1 MKNYFTI
8 FKLLFKYMYR
18 KSGEKSSKWIWA
30 AYVFIGLVFA
40 GVIASICLT
49 IAMLASTVNEM
60 GLLPE
65 FITLMLTV
73 ACVAVVLLGLVPMM
87 TYLYFSR
94 DTEFMLTLPVKS
106 STVFMAKLSV
116 VYLTEII
123 VSTVVLIPSMLSIG
137 IITGQGALFYIIM
150 LFAILLVPAIPLV
163 IVAILAIPLMW
174 IVSFFKNKGAL
185 TSIVV
190 IVLGCGVFAAYY
202 ALIAGM
208 NSGTGDEFDP
218 NAVAA
223 ALTQTLKTVATV
235 LVPLAAIAR
244 LATLSPKT
252 AFGEFSVGT
261 ASLINLAVFVGFA
274 VVLLALAVL
283 VSAAVYRR
291 GARSILEGGT
301 KKTAGKVEFK
311 ESGSAFSAFFKK
323 EWRELV
329 RTPAFAFQC
338 LSGIFLCPIIIY
350 FMSTMF
356 TTGMEAGSSEDEVIT
371 AEVVRM
377 ITLIKSFTLI
387 GFISMFGVSMNVG
400 APTAITR
407 EGKNFYLLKVIP
419 VSYREQIRAKV
430 FLYVIISS
438 LSIFTSLVVTAI
450 LAFDIANIIFG
461 TIFLLLYNYGY
472 NCVCVYIDL
481 RRPKLN
487 WSTPNEAV
495 KNNRNAVVPMLI
507 SMAIGILLIG
517 IPIMFVMIIP
527 SEIIAKIVA
536 WVILCGIGV
545 TAAIVGHNLLYANV
559 DKLFD
564 KIVP

>member
-8 FKLLFKYMYR
+8 FRLLFKYMFR
-18 KSGEKSSKWIWA
+18 KSGEKGSKWIWA
-30 AYVFIGLVFA
+30 AYIFVGLVFA
-40 GVIASICLT
+40 AVIVSICLA
-49 IAMLASTVNEM
+49 IAALAETVNGM

-65 FITLMLTV
+65 FITLLLTV
-73 ACVAVVLLGLVPMM
+73 ACIAVVLLGLVPMM

-94 DTEFMLTLPVKS
+94 DTEFMLTLPVKP

-123 VSTVVLIPSMLSIG
+123 VSTVILIPAMLSVG
-137 IITGQGALFYIIM
+137 IITGQSALFYIVM

-163 IVAILAIPLMW
+163 IVAVLAIPLMW

-190 IVLGCGVFAAYY
+190 ILLGCGVFAAYY

-208 NSGTGDEFDP
+208 NSGAGDEFDP
-218 NAVAA
+218 EAIVA
-223 ALTQTLKTVATV
+223 ALTNVLNTVAAI

-252 AFGEFSVGT
+252 AFGEFSVGV
-261 ASLINLAVFVGFA
+261 AALINLAVFVGFV

-283 VSAAVYRR
+283 VSSAVYRR

-301 KKTAGKVEFK
+301 KKNGGKVEFT
-311 ESGSAFSAFFKK
+311 ESDSALSAFFKK

-338 LSGIFLCPIIIY
+338 LSGILLCPIIIY
-350 FMSTMF
+350 FMSTMYS
-356 TTGMEAGSSEDEVIT
+356 TGFDAGAEEELT
-371 AEVVRM
+371 AETVRLFT
-377 ITLIKSFTLI
+377 IIKSFVLI
-387 GFISMFGVSMNVG
+387 GFIAMFGISMNVG

-419 VSYREQIRAKV
+419 VPYRVQIRAKV
-430 FLYVIISS
+430 RLYALISS
-438 LSIFTSLVVTAI
+438 LSIFTSLVVSAV
-450 LAFDIANIIFG
+450 LAFDVANIIFG

-507 SMAIGILLIG
+507 NMAIGILLIF
-517 IPIMFVMIIP
+517 IPIMFVITIP
-527 SEIIAKIVA
+527 SEIVAKVIS
-536 WVILCGIGV
+536 WVILCGIGA
-545 TAAIVGHNLLYANV
+545 TAAVVCHNLLYANV